1 MQDPNHIFFDELS
14 IIFSQERLDGYLNHA
29 KCNNSKTDAL
39 IAYSWNIEL
48 SQALY
53 PALQI
58 LEITLRNSLHQALS
72 TNFDT
77 EHWFELPF
85 LYDRERKQA
94 LQAKDGLRKGNNQIE
109 SGRVVAELSF
119 GFWTSLFDVRYEH
132 GQVLWPKLLK
142 HSFPFL
148 PNGQRTRA
156 FLSRELNRI
165 RFLRNRIFHHEP
177 IWHWRDLI
185 DQHESI
191 INLTHGLSPS
201 ASKYLNTFNLFQNVY
216 LNGKEQIKTRLTFM

>member
-29 KCNNSKTDAL
+29 KCNSKTEAL
-39 IAYSWNIEL
+39 IKYSWNIEL

-72 TNFDT
+72 THFQTDRWFDLSLL
-77 EHWFELPF
+77 H
-85 LYDRERKQA
+85 DRERKQV
-94 LQAKDGLRKGNNQIE
+94 LKAKDDLLKERKKVE
-109 SGRVVAELSF
+109 PGRVVAALSF
-119 GFWTSLFDVRYEH
+119 GFWTSLFDLRYEH

-142 HSFPFL
+142 PAFPFL
-148 PNGQRTRA
+148 PKGQRTRS

-165 RFLRNRIFHHEP
+165 RFLRNRIFHYEP
-177 IWHWRDLI
+177 IWHWWDLV
-185 DQHESI
+185 DQHSSI
-191 INLTHGLSPS
+191 IRVANEFSVNVK
-201 ASKYLNTFNLFQNVY
+201 KYLQKNLMRSCYVA
-216 LNGKEQIKTRLTFM
+216 